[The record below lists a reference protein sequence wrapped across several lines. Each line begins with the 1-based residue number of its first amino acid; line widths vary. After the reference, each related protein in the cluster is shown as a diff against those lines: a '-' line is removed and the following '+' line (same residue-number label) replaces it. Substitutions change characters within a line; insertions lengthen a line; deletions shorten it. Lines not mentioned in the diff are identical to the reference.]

1 MDANKEFFAPCMKA
15 LKDVLNEVG
24 DDRDSFRNF
33 VRQFL
38 VDLATELKEP
48 EKTQWNLKVMVN
60 LVKNHKFT
68 VLAIINQ
75 LLPLAKAMAEF
86 GKVIIDIQQQ
96 QLRIQQQAITTR
108 RRRHSQKKLIED
120 KGTSLQNELEQIPVT
135 KIHSGDEQQVIR
147 TMQKMSGWKLLA
159 ESTSSLY
166 QQFLTKTAELPLP
179 ASEQTKVKA
188 AVEAATA
195 ALANI
200 FTAAE
205 EEDEKR
211 QLYSIGH

>member
-1 MDANKEFFAPCMKA
+1 MDANKEFVAPCMKA

-33 VRQFL
+33 VRKFL

-68 VLAIINQ
+68 ALAIINQ

-86 GKVIIDIQQQ
+86 GKVIDIQQQ

-166 QQFLTKTAELPLP
+166 QQFLTKTAVLPLP